1 MKLSVGNN
9 FSKKKKND
17 KQLKIKSENNQIIE
31 TTINYT
37 LTLPLWI
44 MLQKQAVPSLK
55 VICK

>member
-37 LTLPLWI
+37 LTTP
-44 MLQKQAVPSLK
+44 MDYAPKAS
-55 VICK
+55 CT